1 MYYDENQISE
11 NLRDSPPCL
20 FINHRKIMIDLSKA
34 KLFDSFRT
42 FNGDVLQLTA
52 IMPERDRIWK
62 YILSNEKTY
71 DTYTVNGEITPGL
84 HSGKDLEAQVH
95 IDDVDFESDEDMK
108 LPIKLNDFCKQHHDN
123 IVKKGFVERQHIGV
137 LLMLTVSELSE
148 ALEADR
154 KNKHADLECF
164 KNVVNTIKPR
174 ICPEQ
179 AESHSFAVA
188 FNNTI
193 KDTFEDEIAD
203 AFLRL
208 MDICGMLDIDIE
220 KHIIMKS
227 EYNKLR
233 PAKHGKEY

>member
-1 MYYDENQISE
+1 
-11 NLRDSPPCL
+11 
-20 FINHRKIMIDLSKA
+20 MIDLSKA

-52 IMPERDRIWK
+52 IMPERDSIWK
-62 YILSNEKTY
+62 YILSNDKTY

-84 HSGKDLEAQVH
+84 RSGKDLEAQVH
-95 IDDVDFESDEDMK
+95 IDDVEQQSNKRAK
-108 LPIKLNDFCKQHHDN
+108 LPIKPIKLNDFCKQHHDN

-154 KNKHADLECF
+154 KNKHANYDLFEDVYACGLEDSKDINF
-164 KNVVNTIKPR
+164 KDK
-174 ICPEQ
+174 E
-179 AESHSFAVA
+179 AAAYAAA
-188 FNNTI
+188 FRSGI

-208 MDICGMLDIDIE
+208 MDICGMLDINIE

>member
-1 MYYDENQISE
+1 
-11 NLRDSPPCL
+11 
-20 FINHRKIMIDLSKA
+20 MIDLSKA

-52 IMPERDRIWK
+52 IMPERDSIWK
-62 YILSNEKTY
+62 YILSNDKTY

-95 IDDVDFESDEDMK
+95 IDDVDFESDKDILVK
-108 LPIKLNDFCKQHHDN
+108 LPLQLNDFCKQQHAD
-123 IVKKGFVERQHIGV
+123 VLAKGFEHQPIATN
-137 LLMLTVSELSE
+137 LMLIVSELSE

-154 KNKHADLECF
+154 HNLHADFKKFSDTYELEM
-164 KNVVNTIKPR
+164 
-174 ICPEQ
+174 
-179 AESHSFAVA
+179 SDFAGTFPNRQPAYKTA
-188 FNNTI
+188 FEVGI

-208 MDICGMLDIDIE
+208 MDLCGEYNIDIE
-220 KHIIMKS
+220 THIKMKS

>member
-1 MYYDENQISE
+1 
-11 NLRDSPPCL
+11 
-20 FINHRKIMIDLSKA
+20 MIDLSKA

-52 IMPERDRIWK
+52 IMPERDSIWK
-62 YILSNEKTY
+62 YILSNDKTY

-108 LPIKLNDFCKQHHDN
+108 LPLQLNHFCKQHHDN

-154 KNKHADLECF
+154 KNKHANYELFENVYACGMEDLKGFDSPNKE
-164 KNVVNTIKPR
+164 
-174 ICPEQ
+174 
-179 AESHSFAVA
+179 AAAFAAA
-188 FNNTI
+188 FRSSI

>member
-1 MYYDENQISE
+1 
-11 NLRDSPPCL
+11 
-20 FINHRKIMIDLSKA
+20 MIDLSKA

-42 FNGDVLQLTA
+42 FSGDVLQLTA
-52 IMPERDRIWK
+52 IMPERDSIWK
-62 YILSNEKTY
+62 YILSNDKTY

-108 LPIKLNDFCKQHHDN
+108 LPLQLNDFCKQHHAD
-123 IVKKGFVERQHIGV
+123 VLAKGFTEKQPIATK
-137 LLMLTVSELSE
+137 LMLIVSELSE

-154 KNKHADLECF
+154 RNKHANFIAFREAILRTD
-164 KNVVNTIKPR
+164 NTIGDIVLPPLDSSEK
-174 ICPEQ
+174 
-179 AESHSFAVA
+179 SKLA
-188 FNNTI
+188 FEAHI

-208 MDICGMLDIDIE
+208 MDLCGEYNIDIE
-220 KHIIMKS
+220 THIKMKS
-227 EYNKLR
+227 KYNKLR

>member
-1 MYYDENQISE
+1 
-11 NLRDSPPCL
+11 
-20 FINHRKIMIDLSKA
+20 MIDLSKA

-52 IMPERDRIWK
+52 IMPERDSIWK
-62 YILSNEKTY
+62 YILSNDKTY

-84 HSGKDLEAQVH
+84 RSGKDIETQLP
-95 IDDVDFESDEDMK
+95 SDNAEQQSNKRAK
-108 LPIKLNDFCKQHHDN
+108 LPIKPIKLNDFCKQHHDN

-154 KNKHADLECF
+154 KNKHANYDLFEDVYACGLEDLKDTNF
-164 KNVVNTIKPR
+164 QDKEAAAYAT
-174 ICPEQ
+174 
-179 AESHSFAVA
+179 A
-188 FNNTI
+188 FRSGI

>member
-1 MYYDENQISE
+1 
-11 NLRDSPPCL
+11 
-20 FINHRKIMIDLSKA
+20 MIDLSKA

-52 IMPERDRIWK
+52 IMPERDSIWK
-62 YILSNEKTY
+62 YILSNDKTY

-108 LPIKLNDFCKQHHDN
+108 LPLQLNHFCKQHHAN
-123 IVKKGFVERQHIGV
+123 VLAKGFTEKGFTEKQPIGV
-137 LLMLTVSELSE
+137 KLMLIVSELSE

-154 KNKHADLECF
+154 RNKHADFDRFEKVYDCGMEDLKGFDSPNKE
-164 KNVVNTIKPR
+164 
-174 ICPEQ
+174 
-179 AESHSFAVA
+179 AAA
-188 FNNTI
+188 FEGAFRCSI

-208 MDICGMLDIDIE
+208 MDLCGEYNIDIE
-220 KHIIMKS
+220 MHINMKS

>member
-1 MYYDENQISE
+1 
-11 NLRDSPPCL
+11 
-20 FINHRKIMIDLSKA
+20 MIDLSKA
-34 KLFDSFRT
+34 KLFDNFRT

-52 IMPERDRIWK
+52 IMPERDSIWK
-62 YILSNEKTY
+62 YILSNDKTY

-95 IDDVDFESDEDMK
+95 IDDVDFESDKDILVK
-108 LPIKLNDFCKQHHDN
+108 LPLQLNDFCKQQHAD
-123 IVKKGFVERQHIGV
+123 VLAKGFEHQPIATN
-137 LLMLTVSELSE
+137 LMLIVSELSE

-154 KNKHADLECF
+154 RNKHADFDRFGKVYDCGMEDLKGF
-164 KNVVNTIKPR
+164 DSLNK
-174 ICPEQ
+174 Q
-179 AESHSFAVA
+179 AAAYAAA
-188 FNNTI
+188 FRSSI

-208 MDICGMLDIDIE
+208 MDLCGEYNIDIE
-220 KHIIMKS
+220 THIKMKS

>member
-1 MYYDENQISE
+1 
-11 NLRDSPPCL
+11 
-20 FINHRKIMIDLSKA
+20 MIDLSKA

-52 IMPERDRIWK
+52 IMPERDSIWK
-62 YILSNEKTY
+62 YILSNDKTY

-84 HSGKDLEAQVH
+84 RSGKDIEAQLP
-95 IDDVDFESDEDMK
+95 SDNAEQQSNK
-108 LPIKLNDFCKQHHDN
+108 RAKSLRRLNDFCNQHHAN
-123 IVKKGFVERQHIGV
+123 VLAKGFTEKQPIATK
-137 LLMLTVSELSE
+137 LMLIVSELSE

-154 KNKHADLECF
+154 KNKHANFDLFDKVYDCGMEDLKDF
-164 KNVVNTIKPR
+164 DSPNK
-174 ICPEQ
+174 ED
-179 AESHSFAVA
+179 VA
-188 FNNTI
+188 YAAAFCCSI

-208 MDICGMLDIDIE
+208 MDLCGEYNIDIE
-220 KHIIMKS
+220 MHINMKS

>member
-1 MYYDENQISE
+1 
-11 NLRDSPPCL
+11 
-20 FINHRKIMIDLSKA
+20 MIDLSKA

-52 IMPERDRIWK
+52 IMPERDSIWK
-62 YILSNEKTY
+62 YILSNGKTY
-71 DTYTVNGEITPGL
+71 DTYTVNGEISPGL
-84 HSGKDLEAQVH
+84 RSGKDLEAQLP
-95 IDDVDFESDEDMK
+95 SDNAEQQSNKRSK

-154 KNKHADLECF
+154 KNKHADFDRFGKVYDCGMEDLKDINSQNKE
-164 KNVVNTIKPR
+164 V
-174 ICPEQ
+174 
-179 AESHSFAVA
+179 AAFAAA
-188 FNNTI
+188 FRSSI

-208 MDICGMLDIDIE
+208 MDLCGMLDIDIE